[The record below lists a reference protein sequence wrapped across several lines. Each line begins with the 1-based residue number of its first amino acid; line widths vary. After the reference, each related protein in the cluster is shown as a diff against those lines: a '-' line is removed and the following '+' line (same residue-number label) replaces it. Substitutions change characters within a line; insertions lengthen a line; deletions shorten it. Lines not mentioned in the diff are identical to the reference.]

1 LPRYGIM
8 LQSDGH
14 ECFDALSHFMKRGGY
29 DFYYY
34 ASNAKEKEHTAVSLL
49 LINGKQLEKL

>member
-1 LPRYGIM
+1 M

-14 ECFDALSHFMKRGGY
+14 EFFDALSHFMKRGGY

-34 ASNAKEKEHTAVSLL
+34 ALNAKDKEHTDVPLSHK
-49 LINGKQLEKL
+49 NEKQLEML